1 MTKNNR
7 HFICTCKVFLSTIL
21 VKVSLNLGVTNI
33 NFLPTMS
40 IVVMGKRYQKDKVTT
55 KGELPYSL
63 KFCNEMCGE

>member
-1 MTKNNR
+1 MMKNNR
-7 HFICTCKVFLSTIL
+7 HFICTCKVFLSKIL

-55 KGELPYSL
+55 KGEML
-63 KFCNEMCGE
+63 